1 MQERVAL
8 TSRPNHPLPLD
19 EEEDYDKITQQT
31 RSLDENR
38 NFYNN
43 VTRRTP
49 LNSFNPLIKDLH
61 TLNDEIAK
69 RKKNE
74 NNLKKRNISNAIKT
88 WSKNF
93 KTIWKPG

>member
-1 MQERVAL
+1 MKKK
-8 TSRPNHPLPLD
+8 TSINDPTNRP
-19 EEEDYDKITQQT
+19 
-31 RSLDENR
+31 LDENR

-49 LNSFNPLIKDLH
+49 LHSFSPLIKDFH

-74 NNLKKRNISNAIKT
+74 SNL
-88 WSKNF
+88 
-93 KTIWKPG
+93 